1 MSAAIEIIEN
11 AIQKGMNLRPQIGG
25 FPYLAEALREA
36 GVTLN
41 EWILPSCQSLYQTH
55 QGAVIFPNPALIT
68 TATDI
73 PTFNRDLLIHA
84 LRADQAGQTTF
95 PEFLQAIWA
104 AGVIRYTVNLEAR
117 HVIYYGSLGK
127 SYTEAY
133 PAVTLPI

>member
-1 MSAAIEIIEN
+1 MSAAIEIVEN

-41 EWILPSCQSLYQTH
+41 EWILPSCQSLYQTNK
-55 QGAVIFPNPALIT
+55 GSVIFPNPPLIT

-73 PTFNRDLLIHA
+73 PTFNQDLLIHA
-84 LRADQAGQTTF
+84 LRADQTGQTTF

-117 HVIYYGSLGK
+117 HVIYYGSLGE